1 MAKWELL
8 LEVVRCLLRHAVA
21 YPREQPPLP
30 SLVEA
35 AEVLAVVNLIV
46 WAEPLVVVAVLLVV
60 IEVLL
65 AHVAMEKEVN
75 LVQEGM
81 VLALEGLE

>member
-35 AEVLAVVNLIV
+35 AAVVNLIV

-65 AHVAMEKEVN
+65 AHVAMEREVN

>member
-35 AEVLAVVNLIV
+35 AVLAVVNLIV
-46 WAEPLVVVAVLLVV
+46 WAEALVVVAVLLVV

-65 AHVAMEKEVN
+65 AHVAMEREVN